1 MKNIKDNRIKII
13 SIVLIGLMLVLFA
26 ASFKLMIIDGE
37 EYRISSDTKRIKDVY
52 IKAPRG
58 DILDRNGKVFA
69 TTRNSFTVELLSD
82 ELKEQDQNVTNQDF
96 IELIKL
102 LEEDGV
108 NYGNDSPIE
117 MYNFS
122 FKNEEDY
129 ISNKELPEDILI
141 KAIIDN
147 GLVGEFLSLNMD
159 SNIKFSNSS
168 RAINVIE
175 KRSQEEIPIGVD
187 VDNGFALY
195 FTRDDLDPEEEKTP
209 EGYLEKHLENNKA
222 IIGNILDHPISRK
235 LTYEMLTEKGLAN
248 NIELVEYSF
257 KDDMDYLLNKAELSR
272 EFPEISLES
281 EAKDDFVAISKTN
294 FDIFLSS
301 ADMKDNPED
310 SVIPADDVI
319 ALLEKETGESLGI
332 ETEYKDGKI
341 NLSYEE
347 GIATTETPMDKLV
360 RMSNEQGIIAELVTD
375 EKYKFLAQDANTK
388 AGATP
393 QISVLDWDYIFV
405 KNKSDLLE
413 KYKLS
418 KKSTPK
424 EALDKMGEFYEVDIE
439 DDFEKMRMIALHK
452 GVESSGFRS
461 FEPLIVAYGLKEET
475 VSKLEEQITNSG
487 IKVSQQPVRYY
498 PEGTRAAHVLG
509 YIGKISQPNEIQKY
523 IKNQGYALADLIGK
537 TGVEESYESILK
549 GKDGKKVVQ
558 VDSMGNTTD
567 VLKET
572 DPVKGNSVYLTI
584 DMDLQKVAE
593 ESLSHTLEQ
602 LREGGNFESKW
613 GDASLRINESK
624 GRPHYNANSG
634 SVVVLDVKTGEVLA
648 LANEKTYDP
657 NLFSTGISEA
667 DWKSLFPED
676 ESNPLADRPLLNVAM
691 QTAVQPGSI
700 FKLNTALAGLEN
712 GMDPETS
719 VNCTGYIDIG
729 DTRFGCWIYN
739 QLSGA
744 HGYEDVYGAIRDSCN
759 YYFYALALGE
769 NPNTGEGLPTKL
781 SVEDIREQAV
791 KLGLDKPTGIE
802 INIPYESAG
811 SMPSP
816 DEKKWIIKNLL
827 SSFLEERLEDFIKDG
842 INLNPG
848 KKKEMIGQIVAFVDE
863 PDLSYIDLENS
874 LDEIGI
880 DIQLL
885 VDDSGETLA
894 ERIKY
899 TYIDQG
905 NWNNT
910 DMMNIVIGQGQNAYT
925 PLQMANYLSTISNGG
940 YRNKVSVI
948 KEVKSSD
955 GVTSLVKNE
964 ADREEI
970 SLNNHNNLEAIKD
983 GMLMASTFGSI
994 EQVFG
999 DFPVQVGIKTGTA
1012 EREGINPETGEGFDD
1027 YSWMIAFAPYDDP
1040 QIAICTLLYQAGSG
1054 SNGSAIIREIVGQYM
1069 GIEPMTFT
1077 DTQDFF
1083 APEVDD
1089 YQEDYEEID
1098 EEFFDEELSDEE

>member
-1 MKNIKDNRIKII
+1 MKDIKDSRIKII
-13 SIVLIGLMLVLFA
+13 SLALIALMLILFV

-58 DILDRNGKVFA
+58 DILDRNGKVLA

-82 ELKEQDQNVTNQDF
+82 ELKEQNENQTNKDF
-96 IELIKL
+96 KDLIKL

-108 NYGNDSPIE
+108 NYGDDSPIE
-117 MYNFS
+117 MYNF
-122 FKNEEDY
+122 FYKNIDDY
-129 ISNKELPEDILI
+129 TNNRDLPEDVLI
-141 KAIIDN
+141 KALIDN
-147 GLVGEFLSLNMD
+147 GLVGEFLELNMD
-159 SNIKFSNSS
+159 SNIKFSNAS

-175 KRSQEEIPIGVD
+175 KRSQEEIPIRVD
-187 VDNGFALY
+187 VDNNFKLY
-195 FTRDDLDPEEEKTP
+195 YKSEEIDTEEEKTP
-209 EGYLEKHLENNKA
+209 EEYLEEKLDNNKA

-235 LTYEMLTEKGLAN
+235 LTYEMLSEKGLVN

-257 KDDMDYLLNKAELSR
+257 KDDMDYILNKAELSK
-272 EFPEISLES
+272 EFPEITLDSN
-281 EAKDDFVAISKTN
+281 AKDDFVTICKSN

-301 ADMKDNPED
+301 ADMDDDPEK
-310 SVIPADDVI
+310 SIIPAKDI
-319 ALLEKETGESLGI
+319 IELLEKKTGESLGI
-332 ETEYKDGKI
+332 IAEYKDGKV

-347 GIATTETPMDKLV
+347 GIATTESPMDNLV
-360 RMSNEQGIIAELVTD
+360 RLSNEQDIISEIVTD
-375 EKYKFLAQDANTK
+375 EKYKFLAQDSNTK
-388 AGATP
+388 AGITP

-418 KKSTPK
+418 DKATPK
-424 EALDKMGEFYEVDIE
+424 EALDKIGEFYEVDNE
-439 DDFEKMRMIALHK
+439 DNFEKMRMIALHK

-523 IKNQGYALADLIGK
+523 IENKGYALGDLIGK
-537 TGVEESYESILK
+537 TGVEESYESTLK

-572 DPVKGNSVYLTI
+572 APIKGNSVYLTL

-593 ESLSHTLEQ
+593 ESLSHTLEK
-602 LREGGNFESKW
+602 LREGGNFNSKW
-613 GDASLRINESK
+613 GDAPLRINESK

-712 GMDPETS
+712 GMSPETS

-739 QLSGA
+739 QFGGA
-744 HGYEDVYGAIRDSCN
+744 HGYEDAYGAIRDSCN
-759 YYFYALALGE
+759 YYFYSLALGE
-769 NPNTGEGLPTKL
+769 NPNTGEELPTKL
-781 SVEDIREQAV
+781 SVEDIRKYAV

-802 INIPYESAG
+802 INIPYESGG

-827 SSFLEERLEDFIKDG
+827 NSFLEERLEEFLKEG
-842 INLNPG
+842 ITLNPG
-848 KKKEMIGQIVAFVDE
+848 KKKDIIGEIVSFIDE
-863 PDLSYIDLENS
+863 PELEYNELES
-874 LDEIGI
+874 KLDEIGL
-880 DIQLL
+880 DVDKL
-885 VDDSGETLA
+885 VDDSGENIV

-899 TYIDQG
+899 TYINQG
-905 NWNNT
+905 NWNVT
-910 DMMNIVIGQGQNAYT
+910 DMLNIVIGQGQNAYT
-925 PLQMANYLSTISNGG
+925 PLQMANYVSTISNGG
-940 YRNKVSVI
+940 YKNKVSVI
-948 KEVKSSD
+948 KEVKSAD
-955 GVTSLVKNE
+955 GITSLVKNE
-964 ADREEI
+964 ADREKI
-970 SLNNHNNLEAIKD
+970 DLNNYNNLETIKD

-999 DFPVQVGIKTGTA
+999 NFPIQVGIKTGTA

-1040 QIAICTLLYQAGSG
+1040 QIAICTLLYQSGSG

-1069 GIEPMTFT
+1069 GIEPENF
-1077 DTQDFF
+1077 
-1083 APEVDD
+1083 
-1089 YQEDYEEID
+1089 YNNEES
-1098 EEFFDEELSDEE
+1098 FDEESSDGYEEFDEDFEEEPVIEEVNE